1 MTTRSVLMFAVLATL
16 LTSCT
21 EPAAKPSAL
30 ENDPFRDAP
39 LHVSYNITVDFTDST
54 HRRAQLSAG
63 VARLYEDRR
72 ETTLSDAVKVVFF
85 SRQSGKQVAVL
96 TADSAVIDD
105 RTKNMVAI
113 GNVHVISDSARTSL
127 ATSRLTWDQTT
138 ERITTTEAVRIISPT
153 EVIDGVGLISD
164 QYLTNYRIFK
174 VKGIHQQ

>member
-1 MTTRSVLMFAVLATL
+1 MKVHMMTVVVIMAAL
-16 LTSCT
+16 LSACT
-21 EPAAKPSAL
+21 ERAAKPSAL

-39 LHVSYNITVDFTDST
+39 LHVSYNITVDFNDST

-72 ETTLSDAVKVVFF
+72 ETTLGDAVKVLFF
-85 SRQSGKQVAVL
+85 SRETGKQVAVL

-113 GNVHVISDSARTSL
+113 GNVHVISDSTRTSL

-138 ERITTTEAVRIISPT
+138 ERITTTEAVKIISPT
-153 EVIDGVGLISD
+153 EVIDGLGLISD